1 MNKFKRAIAAGLL
14 LAMSVFVFAGCSRAG
29 QGSRETKKQERG
41 PLDVKKVTYL
51 VYSGDQPHVDL
62 YIISEDLKGTHYSI
76 NDDFEKKYDYLEGE
90 LPSEDQYEVSD
101 FEVSESEWNNIKLL
115 VKRCGFMEL
124 PEELPPVEGDDI
136 GSTYIKIETSKDVNK
151 SGGYGAG
158 AGSESEHVM
167 FARVRDAI
175 SDVIRNK

>member
-1 MNKFKRAIAAGLL
+1 
-14 LAMSVFVFAGCSRAG
+14 
-29 QGSRETKKQERG
+29 
-41 PLDVKKVTYL
+41 
-51 VYSGDQPHVDL
+51 
-62 YIISEDLKGTHYSI
+62 
-76 NDDFEKKYDYLEGE
+76 
-90 LPSEDQYEVSD
+90 
-101 FEVSESEWNNIKLL
+101 
-115 VKRCGFMEL
+115 MEL

-136 GSTYIKIETSKDVNK
+136 GSTYIKIETSKAVNK